1 MRRHLGKLIALLCGA
16 LLFVLSLLYQKPA
29 QISGAREWLRIL
41 SNAALLP
48 GVLLSG
54 LSALLWISGE
64 GLFDGLRYTMS
75 SLMARLRG
83 VDKRYAS
90 YFDYTRR
97 EKKQRAGD
105 PLLLPGLFFL
115 AAAILMTIFYYL

>member
-16 LLFVLSLLYQKPA
+16 VLFLLSMLYQKPA
-29 QISGAREWLRIL
+29 QVSGAQEWLRIL

-54 LSALLWISGE
+54 FSALLWISGE

-90 YFDYTRR
+90 YFDYTQR
-97 EKKQRAGD
+97 EKKRAGN

-115 AAAILMTIFYYL
+115 AAAILMTLFYYL

>member
-1 MRRHLGKLIALLCGA
+1 MRRHLGKLIALLCGT
-16 LLFVLSLLYQKPA
+16 LLCVLSLLYQRPA

-41 SNAALLP
+41 SNAALLT

-75 SLMARLRG
+75 SLLARLRG
-83 VDKRYAS
+83 VDKKYAS
-90 YFDYTRR
+90 YFDYTQR
-97 EKKQRAGD
+97 EKKKRMGN
-105 PLLLPGLFFL
+105 PMMLPGLFFL
-115 AAAILMTIFYYL
+115 AAAILLTLFYYL

>member
-1 MRRHLGKLIALLCGA
+1 MRRHLGKLIALLCGT
-16 LLFVLSLLYQKPA
+16 LLFVLSLLYQKPG

-41 SNAALLP
+41 SNAALLT

-54 LSALLWISGE
+54 LSALVWISGE

-75 SLMARLRG
+75 GLLARLRG
-83 VDKRYAS
+83 VDKKYAS

-97 EKKQRAGD
+97 EKRKRAGN
-105 PLLLPGLFFL
+105 PMLLPGLFFL
-115 AAAILMTIFYYL
+115 AAAILLTLFYYL

>member
-1 MRRHLGKLIALLCGA
+1 MRRHVGKLIALLCGT
-16 LLFVLSLLYQKPA
+16 LLFAGSLFYQKPA
-29 QISGAREWLRIL
+29 QISGTREWLRIL

-54 LSALLWISGE
+54 LSVLLRISGE

-75 SLMARLRG
+75 SLLARLRG
-83 VDKRYAS
+83 VDKKYAS

-97 EKKQRAGD
+97 EKKQRGGD

-115 AAAILMTIFYYL
+115 AAAILLTLLYYL

>member
-1 MRRHLGKLIALLCGA
+1 MRRQMGKLIALLCGA
-16 LLFVLSLLYQKPA
+16 VLFLLSLLYQRPA

-54 LSALLWISGE
+54 LSVLIRISGE

-75 SLMARLRG
+75 SLLARLRG

-90 YFDYTRR
+90 YFDYTQR

-115 AAAILMTIFYYL
+115 AAAILLTVFYYL

>member
-16 LLFVLSLLYQKPA
+16 LLFVLSLLYQKPG

-41 SNAALLP
+41 SNACLLP
-48 GVLLSG
+48 GVVLSG

-90 YFDYTRR
+90 YFDYTQR
-97 EKKQRAGD
+97 EKRKRTGN

-115 AAAILMTIFYYL
+115 TAAILMTLFYYL

>member
-1 MRRHLGKLIALLCGA
+1 MRRQMGKLIALLCGA
-16 LLFVLSLLYQKPA
+16 VLFLLSLLYQRPA

-54 LSALLWISGE
+54 LSVLLRISGE

-75 SLMARLRG
+75 SLLARLRG
-83 VDKRYAS
+83 VDKKYAS

-115 AAAILMTIFYYL
+115 AAAILLTILYYL

>member
-1 MRRHLGKLIALLCGA
+1 MRRHVGKLIALLCGT
-16 LLFVLSLLYQKPA
+16 LLFAGSLFYQKPA
-29 QISGAREWLRIL
+29 QISGTREWLRIL

-54 LSALLWISGE
+54 LSVLLRISGE

-75 SLMARLRG
+75 SLLARLRG
-83 VDKRYAS
+83 VDKKYAS

-97 EKKQRAGD
+97 EKKQRTGD

-115 AAAILMTIFYYL
+115 ATAILLTILYYL

>member
-16 LLFVLSLLYQKPA
+16 LLFVASLLYQRPA

-90 YFDYTRR
+90 YFDYTQR
-97 EKKQRAGD
+97 EKRKHAGN

-115 AAAILMTIFYYL
+115 AAAILMTLFYYL